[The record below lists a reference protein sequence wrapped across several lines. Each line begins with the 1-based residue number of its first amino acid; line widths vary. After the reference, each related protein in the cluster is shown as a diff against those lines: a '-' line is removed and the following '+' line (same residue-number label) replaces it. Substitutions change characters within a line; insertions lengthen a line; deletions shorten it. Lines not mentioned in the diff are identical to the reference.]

1 MNTVRRVRWIATG
14 AFITML
20 GACQSAP
27 TRVYNLEPIGPA
39 KRLEQYQAPALRVD
53 TVNVPA
59 GWDRIE
65 ILRPASS
72 GAQQIS
78 DFDHWPAPLS
88 QVARLVLSDDLEQ
101 RLPPGSVIY
110 PRLPKSN
117 GALGVSVD
125 ILAFSV
131 EGSQASMR
139 ASWLIS
145 VAGVAAAGM
154 PNAKRSAALLVTSM
168 SGSDPSATART
179 WSVLIGQLA
188 DRIAADAASFNA
200 LNP

>member
-1 MNTVRRVRWIATG
+1 MNTVRLMRWIVAS
-14 AFITML
+14 AFTTLL

-27 TRVYNLEPIGPA
+27 TRIYNLEPVAPV
-39 KRLEQYQAPALRVD
+39 KRLDQYQVPALRVD

-72 GAQQIS
+72 GAEQIS

-88 QVARLVLSDDLEQ
+88 QVARLVLSDDLDQ
-101 RLPPGSVIY
+101 RLPSGSVIY

-117 GALGVSVD
+117 GSLGVSVD

-131 EGSQASMR
+131 EGLQASMR

-145 VAGVAAAGM
+145 GAGVAAAGV
-154 PNAKRSAALLVTSM
+154 PSAKRSAALLVTSM
-168 SGSDPSATART
+168 SGSDPTATAHT

-188 DRIAADAASFNA
+188 DRIAADAASFT
-200 LNP
+200 LP